1 MEVEK
6 EYCSR
11 ISYAEEYCGY
21 EVIGRVQVYYKDEK
35 LHEIIAGGKP
45 YLLGKYVGNN
55 MEFALATKDELVQKV
70 TIYPQPK
77 AIYPEDVEE
86 CVWVN
91 AEYSKEIV
99 KPSDVG
105 YSIWKR
111 KYYFALPERKET
123 LVNSAKSDD
132 TKEKEPQ
139 TKHSAEKNGKKGFSK
154 TDKII
159 AFCIIVFFLALVIW
173 AVWSKS
179 QKESRQERTYQ
190 TESIIESDNI
200 VESGEE
206 ENIAEQ
212 ITKQLDQLT
221 EAINALPEPNE
232 NNVSRCGD
240 KVKVLQWEVIDI
252 PEDNPNAER
261 LKKSQRRAVETF
273 VNAKNR
279 YIKKLEKYDEY
290 AGVYYDEVEGYL
302 LDEE

>member
-21 EVIGRVQVYYKDEK
+21 EVIGRVQIYYKDEK

-45 YLLGKYVGNN
+45 YLLGKYVGSN

-159 AFCIIVFFLALVIW
+159 AFCIIVFFLALFIW
-173 AVWSKS
+173 AGWSKAK
-179 QKESRQERTYQ
+179 KESQQNVEYK
-190 TESIIESDNI
+190 IESVI
-200 VESGEE
+200 ESENTD
-206 ENIAEQ
+206 NIAEQ
-212 ITKQLDQLT
+212 ITQQLDQLT
-221 EAINALPEPNE
+221 ATINALPEPTELNAA
-232 NNVSRCGD
+232 RCGD

-302 LDEE
+302 LDDE